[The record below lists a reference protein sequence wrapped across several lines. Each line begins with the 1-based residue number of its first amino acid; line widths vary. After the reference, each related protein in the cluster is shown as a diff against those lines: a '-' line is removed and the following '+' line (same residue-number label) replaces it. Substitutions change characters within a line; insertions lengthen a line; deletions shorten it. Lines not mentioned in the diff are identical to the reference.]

1 MGVGVGTARRVGVGS
16 GSERVWV
23 RVLATKRN
31 VPFLSVADGRKTPK
45 VLDQQ

>member
-1 MGVGVGTARRVGVGS
+1 MCGCWGGG
-16 GSERVWV
+16 ERVSV